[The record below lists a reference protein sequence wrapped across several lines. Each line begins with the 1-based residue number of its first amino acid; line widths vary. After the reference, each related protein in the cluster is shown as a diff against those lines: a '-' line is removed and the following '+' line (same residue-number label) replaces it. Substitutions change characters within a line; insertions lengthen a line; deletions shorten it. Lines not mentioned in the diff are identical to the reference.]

1 MLKPYSDKNF
11 FLYVPVFLFSLSSL
25 SFLLLSSYQ
34 VSADDVYIDDVSLA
48 VPISC
53 SMSGT
58 GMNTHNAT
66 ITNGTYQDD
75 IGTTTLK
82 VFCND
87 TSGFAIYAAGYTNN
101 TIGETDS
108 NKLVG
113 SISGSGEII
122 TGLATTTGNPDVSN
136 WAMKLTATGDSGDTS
151 GTNALTI
158 DSAPNTS
165 GGSAAS
171 FASYHVVPNEYT
183 KVAHKN
189 SATSLDET
197 TGGAT
202 LTTTYAAYISK
213 TQAAG
218 SYQGQVIYTLVHPAT
233 NIPNQERTCPA
244 NKVCYW
250 PNAGD
255 MTVGGVGVVDT
266 MGDQTPTSSETS
278 NGEVTLW
285 ASNFKRSGY
294 GFVGWSDAYDYVANV
309 GSNSNPNAHI
319 YGPNE
324 TITIPSDLNENGLSL
339 YAVWVPSAGSLQGWN
354 GCSSLGSGKV
364 TALTDTRDQDTYAVA
379 KLADGNCWMIENLR
393 LDYDANITTANTQS
407 NNGAFGGVFSG
418 LAEPETANFS
428 NSTTANSLYKS
439 DGSGDIKGVNGAT
452 LTDIG
457 TAYVPAYR
465 FPRYRNDNTNTNS
478 TINPNTTVSNM
489 TGTDQNVYSYG
500 NYYTWAAALAN
511 TNFYSGQVMFD
522 ENYDSENAN
531 TSLCPTGWKLPRGG
545 GKVRVEGGTNDFYTL
560 SSATIDI
567 APTACLN
574 DDPCWTDDNNT
585 DGTNA
590 SKAMRAYPNNFV
602 YAGIVET
609 NLIYHHGSK
618 GFYWSSSAATGFT
631 ISYSASILSTSV
643 DPAGSG
649 TFKYDGISIRCLV
662 GS

>member
-34 VSADDVYIDDVSLA
+34 VSADDYFIDDVSLA

-53 SMSGT
+53 SMSGV

-66 ITNGTYQDD
+66 ITNGTYQND

-113 SISGSGEII
+113 SISGSGAII

-136 WAMKLTATGDSGDTS
+136 WAMKLTATGDSSDTS

-158 DSAPNTS
+158 DSAPNVS
-165 GGSAAS
+165 GGADAS

-213 TQAAG
+213 TQSAG

-255 MTVGGVGVVDT
+255 MTVNGVGVVDS
-266 MGDQTPTSSETS
+266 MGDQTLYATT
-278 NGEVTLW
+278 TLW
-285 ASNFKRSGY
+285 ASNFKRAGY
-294 GFVGWSDAYDYVANV
+294 GFVGWSDKFDWELNANDAS
-309 GSNSNPNAHI
+309 GNGTGANAGYHI
-319 YGPNE
+319 YGPNQ
-324 TITIPSDLNENGLSL
+324 TLTLNTSDYSGTDGGLSL
-339 YAVWVPSAGSLQGWN
+339 YAIWAPSAGAIQGWTCPN
-354 GCSSLGSGKV
+354 NTTMPIGTV
-364 TALTDTRDQDTYAVA
+364 TALTDTRDQDTYAIA

-393 LDYDANITTANTQS
+393 LDYDANITTSNTQS
-407 NNGAFGGVFSG
+407 NNGTFGGVFAG
-418 LAEPETANFS
+418 LAQPETANFG
-428 NSTTANSLYKS
+428 NVITANTLYKS

-457 TAYVPAYR
+457 TTDSPGDR

-478 TINPNTTVSNM
+478 TINPNTTVANM
-489 TGTDQNVYSYG
+489 TGTGQNVYSYG
-500 NYYTWAAALAN
+500 NYYTWAAAIADTSYYS
-511 TNFYSGQVMFD
+511 TNNQSVTT
-522 ENYDSENAN
+522 
-531 TSLCPTGWKLPRGG
+531 TSLCPTGWRLPKGSDKTRIESNDDNEFWNLIVDGLNN
-545 GKVRVEGGTNDFYTL
+545 GTNPANY
-560 SSATIDI
+560 SSSTN
-567 APTACLN
+567 PN
-574 DDPCWTDDNNT
+574 YNGSEE
-585 DGTNA
+585 GTPV
-590 SKAMRAYPNNFV
+590 SKLVRTYPNNFLYSGGANTSSV
-602 YAGIVET
+602 SSR
-609 NLIYHHGSK
+609 GSY
-618 GFYWSSSAATGFT
+618 GRYWSSTVDDSND
-631 ISYSASILSTSV
+631 SYYLYLYSAGV
-643 DPAGSG
+643 YPG
-649 TFKYDGISIRCLV
+649 TTYNVKYFGLSIRCLV